1 MKTTRHSLMAKGI
14 MVLLSLLVLI
24 FAFTYSWFSDPPEI
38 VSASGIQVNTH
49 AGVGF
54 DMAIGFSTA
63 ETGYNYTVS
72 EFGKS
77 ATLTNLNVVSEDG
90 TEHSY
95 NLLANYSPK
104 DVTGN
109 GRDLYIPD
117 MDDNPATGERTIKSG
132 TTSKTEVTPN
142 REYISFDMIFRCE
155 KECNVYIDNG
165 SYIKA
170 VCETE
175 KVPNTD
181 TFRTL
186 TMNIASDNKSAY
198 GNFSK
203 DAVVGAMRVG
213 FVDYNNLMTIDNIFS
228 DINDDE
234 HLEEDAKFVWLPRP
248 DMYLDAGAVGA
259 STWVLYTAEDESN
272 FFEPDGVGTLNQ
284 TSTHRYYFIGDNG
297 SGTTVGEYRTDVKT
311 VVECNMDTIVPVN
324 IPHTYTPEGA
334 TESVLDYYY
343 GKCRVNIWVEGCD
356 AEARRAIA
364 GGRFLINFDLRAG

>member
-77 ATLTNLNVVSEDG
+77 ATLTNLKVVSEDG
-90 TEHSY
+90 AEHFY

-117 MDDNPATGERTIKSG
+117 MDDNPATGVRTIKTD

-175 KVPNTD
+175 KVPEQD
-181 TFRTL
+181 IFRTL
-186 TMNIASDNKSAY
+186 TKNIASDNISAY

-213 FVDYNNLMTIDNIFS
+213 FVDYNALMTIDNIFS

-234 HLEEDAKFVWLPRP
+234 HLEKNAKFVWLPRP
-248 DMYLDAGAVGA
+248 DIYLEANDSNVTNWTLHTAADEPGFFDTDGAGAV
-259 STWVLYTAEDESN
+259 
-272 FFEPDGVGTLNQ
+272 NQ
-284 TSTHRYYFIGDNG
+284 TSTHKYYYIGDDG
-297 SGTTVGEYRTDVKT
+297 SGETVGEYRTDVKT

-334 TESVLDYYY
+334 SESVTEYY